1 MINYDEKI
9 IEMFAQR
16 AKDNFV
22 DTINIGLGYTAVV
35 LKNGS
40 CGVCCTLIDS
50 KSSCTVYKESED
62 FEQKNCYDLLITL
75 RYLKDCVSR
84 AVVIAMVNALT
95 ASDKLNLRVDKNTL
109 FCDLRLERGNKLA
122 MIGYFKPIV
131 TQAKE
136 KGVFV
141 KAYDIGKDI
150 GDEESFYKYVN
161 QESSAL
167 IITATSFINNTFSD
181 IINKIENYKRPVAL
195 LGPSTI
201 MEEQLYKNTP
211 ITILGGTFVT
221 NTKGVLK
228 AIRNGKGT
236 PQIHKN
242 SEKNYYLIPK

>member
-9 IEMFAQR
+9 IEIFAQR
-16 AKDNFV
+16 AKNNYV

-50 KSSCTVYKESED
+50 KNSCTVYKESED
-62 FEQKNCYDLLITL
+62 YEQKNCYDLLITL
-75 RYLKDCVSR
+75 RYLNDSVSR
-84 AVVIAMVNALT
+84 AVVIAMINALS
-95 ASDKLNLRVDKNTL
+95 ASDKTNLRVDKNTL
-109 FCDLRLERGNKLA
+109 FNDLKLEVGDKLA

-131 TQAKE
+131 NQAKE

-141 KAYDIGKDI
+141 KAYDIGKEI

-167 IITATSFINNTFSD
+167 IITATSFINNSFSD
-181 IINKIENYKRPVAL
+181 IIKRIENYKKPVAL

-201 MEEQLYKNTP
+201 MEEQLYQDTP

-221 NTKGVLK
+221 NSKGVLK

-242 SEKNYYLIPK
+242 SEKNYYLLSQ